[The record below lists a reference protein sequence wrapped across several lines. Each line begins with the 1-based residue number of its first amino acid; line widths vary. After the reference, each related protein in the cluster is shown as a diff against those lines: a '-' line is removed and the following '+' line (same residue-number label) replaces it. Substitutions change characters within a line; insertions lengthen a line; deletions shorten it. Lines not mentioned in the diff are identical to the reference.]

1 MAPLYVT
8 NVSSCAGFIE
18 EVCRK
23 DMLLLPKCIDTI
35 VTLLSDPNL
44 QVERRVIQV
53 FEMFYYSYIRLLKF
67 KLRIKGLFK
76 ILC

>member
-1 MAPLYVT
+1 MQANSEHIIETFVHP
-8 NVSSCAGFIE
+8 GFIE

-53 FEMFYYSYIRLLKF
+53 KSVLIGFT
-67 KLRIKGLFK
+67 IKRAK
-76 ILC
+76 IKRSTLIDLI

>member
-1 MAPLYVT
+1 MILF
-8 NVSSCAGFIE
+8 SAGFIE

-35 VTLLSDPNL
+35 VLLLSDPNL

-53 FEMFYYSYIRLLKF
+53 
-67 KLRIKGLFK
+67 
-76 ILC
+76 